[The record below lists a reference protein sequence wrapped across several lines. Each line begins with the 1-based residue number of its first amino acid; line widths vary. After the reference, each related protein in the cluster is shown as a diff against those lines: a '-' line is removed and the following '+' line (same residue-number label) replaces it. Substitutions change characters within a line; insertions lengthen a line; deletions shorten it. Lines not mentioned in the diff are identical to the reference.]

1 MRLRSI
7 AERKRLTSNKK
18 QGLPAMSETHQDII
32 NVTRRL
38 LDSIA
43 SGDWKTYSDLSDPSL
58 SCFEPE
64 CNGHLVIGMEF
75 HQFYFDNAPEPD
87 RSTPPSAQNTTI
99 ASPHVRMLG
108 DDAAVICYV
117 RLVQNMD
124 AKNGASTRE
133 CQETRVWQRQN
144 GDWKH
149 VHCHRS

>member
-1 MRLRSI
+1 
-7 AERKRLTSNKK
+7 
-18 QGLPAMSETHQDII
+18 MSQRHQEII
-32 NVTRRL
+32 DVTRRL

-43 SGDWKTYSDLSDPSL
+43 GGDWATYSELCDPSL

-64 CNGHLVIGMEF
+64 SNGHLVVGMEF
-75 HQFYFDNAPEPD
+75 HQFYFDNAPESDPT
-87 RSTPPSAQNTTI
+87 TPASVQNTTI

-124 AKNGASTRE
+124 SKNGASTRE
-133 CQETRVWQRQN
+133 CQETRVWQQQD
-144 GDWKH
+144 GGWKH